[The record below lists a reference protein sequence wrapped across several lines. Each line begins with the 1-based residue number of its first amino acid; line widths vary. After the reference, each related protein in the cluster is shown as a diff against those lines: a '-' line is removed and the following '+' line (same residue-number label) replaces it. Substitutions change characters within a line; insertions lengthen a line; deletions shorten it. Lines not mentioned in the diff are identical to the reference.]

1 MKWFKETFLPSL
13 TAGMELNQ
21 SRWITEKQVA
31 ICLRYMKQDPYSS
44 CAHYQIKVDGTW
56 YFVSVMKKGYGKLSI
71 SDHL

>member
-13 TAGMELNQ
+13 ADGMEVGQ
-21 SRWITEKQVA
+21 FRWITEKQTAV
-31 ICLRYMKQDPYSS
+31 CLRYMKPDPYSP
-44 CAHYQIKVDGTW
+44 CTHYQIKVDGTW